1 MSSTNLNF
9 IVGSI
14 QWGETALKVVHCK
27 SFSLTIWRE
36 TTLEDFK
43 TTFKWPEYKDGYA
56 LWFGGDGYKTLSQR
70 FQPSV
75 STLRKWK
82 CRETGLEARSG
93 RPIAKHKGWSKT
105 THRPPSKT
113 FKVIL
118 LWIGFTVLHSFNN
131 KVHLSGGKAVRVS
144 DAEEASSV
152 FAVLLMGILWK
163 LRVAWIPLNFQRVLE
178 NNDQQPVAKLKSHQ
192 AWIFPI
198 HNPTHC
204 QTSTQES
211 LQRTHLSVNGNHW
224 GDLKR
229 AARAPQPLTV
239 NERING
245 RKYLQ
250 PGFRHHWRLK
260 ESSWGCYLLLLLF

>member
-36 TTLEDFK
+36 TTREELK
-43 TTFKWPEYKDGYA
+43 TTFKWPEYKDISA
-56 LWFGGDGYKTLSQR
+56 LWVGGGGDGYKTLSQR

-105 THRPPSKT
+105 THRPPPKT

-118 LWIGFTVLHSFNN
+118 LWMGFTVLHSFNN

-152 FAVLLMGILWK
+152 FAVLPMGILWK
-163 LRVAWIPLNFQRVLE
+163 LRVAWIPLNFSELLRIMI
-178 NNDQQPVAKLKSHQ
+178 NN
-192 AWIFPI
+192 
-198 HNPTHC
+198 
-204 QTSTQES
+204 
-211 LQRTHLSVNGNHW
+211 LS
-224 GDLKR
+224 
-229 AARAPQPLTV
+229 Q
-239 NERING
+239 
-245 RKYLQ
+245 
-250 PGFRHHWRLK
+250 
-260 ESSWGCYLLLLLF
+260 S